1 MSPTLNPSIS
11 SSPSLSPTIESL
23 CPRSVEYSDG
33 TAGNLTLDATTGALT
48 LNGDTNDSRFLNSTT
63 LGLAHDVT
71 TVFDNIENFV
81 IPADTIINS
90 LGKTIINAKRIVI
103 EGTLNG
109 NGGGYPGAVATTT
122 GDEYTDTY
130 RAWSGT
136 TPMCVIENEDRSKY
150 LEYSTVNHVDGN
162 GQTPTPRTPCID
174 EKQAQLQDS
183 AAANTRWNNDLR
195 GLQNVFNGNGK
206 NESNNSG
213 NNGNGNDNNGNGN
226 DNNGMSVLQFY

>member
-1 MSPTLNPSIS
+1 LPSVT
-11 SSPSLSPTIESL
+11 PSLSPTITTSPTLSFCNTEG
-23 CPRSVEYSDG
+23 YSDG

-71 TVFDNIENFV
+71 TVFDNIDYFV

-206 NESNNSG
+206 NESDDSG
-213 NNGNGNDNNGNGN
+213 NNGNGN